1 MEEFGWVQEWW
12 PQVIGIG
19 VLVVVATRLREQVH
33 ELRKDVD
40 LIMSRN
46 TFVTLTKIQ
55 AQTEQQE
62 KQISAIWEY
71 TNKLRDRIEDKSSS

>member
-33 ELRKDVD
+33 ELRKAVD

-46 TFVTLTKIQ
+46 TFVPLTKIQ

-71 TNKLRDRIEDKSSS
+71 TNKLRDRIDDKSSS

>member
-62 KQISAIWEY
+62 KQISAIWEH
-71 TNKLRDRIEDKSSS
+71 TNKLRDRIDDKSSS

>member
-71 TNKLRDRIEDKSSS
+71 TNKLRDRIDDKSSS

>member
-46 TFVTLTKIQ
+46 TFVNVTKLQ

-62 KQISAIWEY
+62 KQISAIWQH
-71 TNKLRDRIEDKSSS
+71 TNKLRDPIDDKSSS

>member
-55 AQTEQQE
+55 AQTEQHE

-71 TNKLRDRIEDKSSS
+71 TNKLRDRIDDKSSS

>member
-46 TFVTLTKIQ
+46 TFVNVTKLQ

-62 KQISAIWEY
+62 KQISAIWQH
-71 TNKLRDRIEDKSSS
+71 TNKLRDRIDGKSSS

>member
-1 MEEFGWVQEWW
+1 MDEFGWVQEWW

-46 TFVTLTKIQ
+46 TFVNVTKIQ

-62 KQISAIWEY
+62 KQISSLWNY
-71 TNKLRDRIEDKSSS
+71 TNKLRDRIDDKSSS

>member
-19 VLVVVATRLREQVH
+19 VLGVVATRLREQVH

-46 TFVTLTKIQ
+46 TFVNVTKLQ

-62 KQISAIWEY
+62 KQISAIWQH
-71 TNKLRDRIEDKSSS
+71 TNKLRDRIDDKSSS

>member
-46 TFVTLTKIQ
+46 TFVTLTKLQ

-71 TNKLRDRIEDKSSS
+71 TNKLRDRIDDKSSS

>member
-46 TFVTLTKIQ
+46 TFVNVTKIQ

-62 KQISAIWEY
+62 KQISSLWNY
-71 TNKLRDRIEDKSSS
+71 TNKLRDRIDDKSSS

>member
-12 PQVIGIG
+12 PQVNGIG

-46 TFVTLTKIQ
+46 TFVTVTKIQ

-71 TNKLRDRIEDKSSS
+71 TNKLRDRIDDKSSS

>member
-62 KQISAIWEY
+62 KQISAIWQH
-71 TNKLRDRIEDKSSS
+71 TNKLRDRIDDKSSS

>member
-55 AQTEQQE
+55 AQTEQPE

-71 TNKLRDRIEDKSSS
+71 TNKLRDRIDDKSSS

>member
-55 AQTEQQE
+55 AQTAQQ
-62 KQISAIWEY
+62 AN
-71 TNKLRDRIEDKSSS
+71 TN